1 MKITWYGHA
10 CFQVESSCGSVVF
23 DPYAPGSVP
32 GLSLPADLTADAVV
46 CSHDHHD
53 HNYREGVRLTGAT
66 PSFTLSSVNCFH
78 DDARGAKRGPNC
90 ITVLEA
96 DGLRLA
102 HFGDVGHMLPDEAFE
117 MLGKLDVVMIPVGG
131 FYTVDAAVAKKICD
145 RIQPGHIIP
154 MHYRTGNV
162 GLPVIAELAD
172 FTAQY
177 SSDDVQLL
185 YGNSV
190 DTSELAGK
198 VVVFA

>member
-53 HNYREGVRLTGAT
+53 HNYREGVQLTGAT

-131 FYTVDAAVAKKICD
+131 FYTVDAALAKKICD
-145 RIQPGHIIP
+145 RIQPRHIVP
-154 MHYRTGNV
+154 MHYRKGST
-162 GLPVIAELAD
+162 GLPVIAELEE
-172 FTAQY
+172 FT
-177 SSDDVQLL
+177 SLFPVEEVQHLDAA
-185 YGNSV
+185 SV
-190 DTSELAGK
+190 DTDHFTGK
-198 VVVFA
+198 VIVFP